1 LNSTGMASFGS
12 VYDSQRFIGGA
23 ERARREEQKKR
34 SRPVKS
40 LSSNG
45 KGKGKG
51 NGKGNGKKQ
60 KHTSHV
66 HGRLPKSLSPNERF
80 CASLLTSSV
89 EELRGSNATSQQR
102 DALMQQVCGRVGVAL
117 PQALPSN
124 YSCARE
130 YYDLRTALVLEEARF
145 TLSETLGRR
154 KHKTSIPV
162 TLASVDER
170 KKTGHCVLQFGKHY
184 GDRYKNLSPAFTP
197 QELYYMRPGNCFQVD
212 FVYGGGN
219 KDNNDINNNLSG
231 SVLASI
237 VPQFQHDS
245 SQAPTVTLMVYQSEA
260 LPPKIDHHV
269 DDPSISWTI
278 SPLGSLISHVRQ
290 FEACTRATKV
300 AFLPSIL
307 SHKQSTHIRFDDS
320 DDSDD
325 GDEPEEP
332 KEGKEP
338 ENDIS
343 TSTNNTPISVS
354 PSATATATASP
365 TTSTTPGETQT
376 PKESCET
383 QAPRVITPTSTLSKL
398 NATQQK
404 AAKRFLE
411 SAESTLTLVQGPPG
425 TGKTTFLSSVIYE
438 NWICERRMLVSA
450 PTNKA
455 ISVVCSRFLQLLEQQ
470 QSDDDH
476 YCSVVMIGVED
487 KLVASEKDGKTDDV
501 FSLSSLEASVRRCFV
516 YTWVKSLVQDLESL
530 YRHLGTIREEL
541 DHTTRMQTRQLKYKL
556 ISSIP
561 SLASQSGAR
570 NSAMA
575 CVDALDQ
582 NKDIVGARQA
592 LRQWITEMG
601 SIDPSAATSEL
612 LATAHVIFCTLST
625 AGVSVMKQTRR
636 IDDLLVDEA
645 AAATEPELCIPFHL
659 QPTRLLAVGDPLQLP
674 ALVVSP
680 HAMQLGLAKSL
691 QQRLMLDCGDKEHVM
706 LNVQYRMKPDI
717 SSFPARH
724 FYKERLTDGPNVM
737 RPEHQSIVSILK
749 GAPAYSF
756 LQVDGPEKKQD
767 GGSHSN
773 PQEAQAVVTLVHMIR
788 NAASSN
794 SSTRLGEP
802 WYDSDRLRIITFYQG
817 QVALIKQLLSRAGL
831 GQVLVATVDSSQGCE
846 ADIVLVSFVRS
857 NPGYGTVRRSAGFL
871 ADDRR
876 INVAMTRARYQLVCV
891 GDAKGTLSQSGAVT
905 LASIVRDAQDRGCVT
920 SAKDVLV
927 VHKPPPPKRRL
938 PDNDIQQLQSKE
950 KLLNLHKKIAASA
963 KASSRDK
970 KQSLQISTSL
980 LNEIHAMKKQRLD
993 DMKKI
998 TM

>member
-1 LNSTGMASFGS
+1 M
-12 VYDSQRFIGGA
+12 VYDNSQKFIGGA
-23 ERARREEQKKR
+23 ERARREERKKR

-40 LSSNG
+40 LSNDGNGNGKGHGKGRGNG
-45 KGKGKG
+45 KGK
-51 NGKGNGKKQ
+51 GKKQ

-89 EELRGSNATSQQR
+89 EELRDSNASSQQR
-102 DALMQQVCGRVGVAL
+102 DALMQQVCGRVGVSL

-124 YSCARE
+124 YYCARE
-130 YYDLRTALVLEEARF
+130 YYDLRAALVLEEARF

-154 KHKTSIPV
+154 KNKTRIPV

-170 KKTGHCVLQFGKHY
+170 EKTGHCVLQFGKNG
-184 GDRYKNLSPAFTP
+184 GDRYKKMPPAFTP

-219 KDNNDINNNLSG
+219 NNSNLSG

-237 VPQFQHDS
+237 VPLFQHDS
-245 SQAPTVTLMVYQSEA
+245 SQAPTVTLMVYQSQA
-260 LPPKIDHHV
+260 LPPKIDQLV

-320 DDSDD
+320 DDDSDD
-325 GDEPEEP
+325 GGEPEEP

-338 ENDIS
+338 KNDISTSTS

-354 PSATATATASP
+354 PSSTATATASASP
-365 TTSTTPGETQT
+365 TTLSTPGETQT
-376 PKESCET
+376 PKET
-383 QAPRVITPTSTLSKL
+383 TPRVMTPTLSKL

-404 AAKRFLE
+404 AAKQFLQ

-476 YCSVVMIGVED
+476 YCNVVMIGVED
-487 KLVASEKDGKTDDV
+487 KLVASNEDGSTGDV
-501 FSLSSLEASVRRCFV
+501 FSLSLLEASVRRCFV

-530 YRHLGTIREEL
+530 YRHFGTIRDEV
-541 DHTTRMQTRQLKYKL
+541 DDTTQVRTRQLKYKL

-561 SLASQSGAR
+561 SLATQSGAR

-575 CVDALDQ
+575 CVDALEQ
-582 NKDIVGARQA
+582 NKDIIGARQA

-691 QQRLMLDCGDKEHVM
+691 HQRLMLDCGDKEHVM

-724 FYKERLTDGPNVM
+724 FYKEKLTNGPNVM
-737 RPEHQSIVSILK
+737 RLEHQSKVSILK

-767 GGSHSN
+767 GGSVSN
-773 PQEAQAVVTLVHMIR
+773 PQEAQAVVTLVQMIR
-788 NAASSN
+788 NAANSN
-794 SSTRLGEP
+794 SSTRQGEP

-891 GDAKGTLSQSGAVT
+891 GDAKGTLSKSGAVT
-905 LASIVRDAQDRGCVT
+905 LASIVRDAQDRGCVIP
-920 SAKDVLV
+920 AKEILV

-950 KLLNLHKKIAASA
+950 KLLNLHKKVAACA
-963 KASSRDK
+963 KASARDK
-970 KQSLQISTSL
+970 KQSLQMATSL
-980 LNEIHAMKKQRLD
+980 LNEIHAMKKQRLNG
-993 DMKKI
+993 MNNI